1 MKYLPS
7 QLLFLLQNRAGRR
20 NVVLLGKFISA
31 FAGIVTIYSV
41 LFHVLMAREGQ
52 EHTWITGFYW
62 TLTVMSTLGFG
73 DITFHTDLGRL
84 FSILVLVS
92 GSTFMLILLPF
103 TFIEFFYS
111 PWMKAQQ
118 AARVPLELP
127 PDAKGHV
134 VLTHLDTVTAA
145 LIQKLDQFHYPYVL
159 LVADINEAQTLLD
172 DGYRVVVGALDDPE
186 SYSRVRVDRAALV
199 VSTGADVTSTNVAFT
214 VRETNDQVPII
225 SLARSQAGQDVLR
238 LAGCNHVLRLG
249 EMMGQFLSRRVMGG
263 DALTHIIGKF
273 DELLI
278 AETLA
283 TGTPLVGKTLAETRL
298 RESTGVTVVGL
309 WERGRF
315 QVARPETKVTAS
327 SVLVM
332 AGSRDQ
338 LRRYDELFCIYHA
351 IDAPVTV
358 LGGGRVGRATARA
371 LRQRQIECRIVEK
384 LPGRVPDDEETII
397 GDAADPKFLEQAGLL
412 QSPSV
417 VITPRD
423 DDLNIYLTILCR
435 KLHPDIQI
443 ISRATLDRN
452 VNSLHRAGAD
462 FVASYASMGA
472 NAIFNLLQR
481 GDVLMVAE
489 GLDVFK
495 VTMPEALGGRSIADS
510 NVRQETG
517 CTIVALSSQGRMTI
531 NPDPFQPLPVEAE
544 LVLIGTSE
552 AEHKFLERYHSG

>member
-517 CTIVALSSQGRMTI
+517 CTIVAL
-531 NPDPFQPLPVEAE
+531 
-544 LVLIGTSE
+544 
-552 AEHKFLERYHSG
+552 

>member
-214 VRETNDQVPII
+214 VRETNDKVPII